1 MKISARQYAQ
11 TLYDL
16 TKDANREVIA
26 EIIERF
32 VREMKKNGH
41 IKNGKQVMTQFEAI
55 YDAERHNVKAQ
66 VITARPISP
75 MQQQQ
80 IDAYI
85 KAKYKARTVDVVY
98 VQDKTII
105 GGMII
110 SAGDEVHDASIR
122 KRIDVLSRH
131 LVHNNL

>member
-85 KAKYKARTVDVVY
+85 KAKYKAQTVDVVY